1 MALGHQELQ
10 DLAGAVVVRHD
21 GTVAAT
27 EGIVP
32 DESGRPAT
40 MLVADGEPELRHTE
54 YDVEAAGAALRAS
67 GFPDVDDLIRESLVE
82 PVDAAS
88 VARHFEGRT
97 GT

>member
-1 MALGHQELQ
+1 MCGHVHAQYDRAIGPLRLVNAGSVGMPYEGR
-10 DLAGAVVVRHD
+10 AGAFWL
-21 GTVAAT
+21 
-27 EGIVP
+27 
-32 DESGRPAT
+32 
-40 MLVADGEPELRHTE
+40 LVADGEPELRHTE

-82 PVDAAS
+82 PVDAAF